1 MGWLFTIGFMIA
13 GCVSGNTDAF
23 ICAGLFA
30 IAGAIAFNCN
40 SGSKQER
47 LMGRK
52 RGRPKKD
59 FSKKYVVTIR
69 LSELDLNR
77 LAFIKDYT
85 GKEKSEIIREG
96 IDIMYDKAM
105 DIFLNTEFQ

>member
-1 MGWLFTIGFMIA
+1 ME
-13 GCVSGNTDAF
+13 
-23 ICAGLFA
+23 
-30 IAGAIAFNCN
+30 
-40 SGSKQER
+40 K
-47 LMGRK
+47 K

-85 GKEKSEIIREG
+85 CKEKSEIIREG

-105 DIFLNTEFQ
+105 DIFLNTEF

>member
-1 MGWLFTIGFMIA
+1 
-13 GCVSGNTDAF
+13 
-23 ICAGLFA
+23 
-30 IAGAIAFNCN
+30 
-40 SGSKQER
+40 
-47 LMGRK
+47 MGRK

-85 GKEKSEIIREG
+85 GKEKSEFIREG

-105 DIFLNTEFQ
+105 DIFLNTEF